1 MADEYPWFLPTYD
14 SYSYNIQRVDAM
26 RYFVLVRYG
35 GIYLDLDI
43 STIRRLDPLLSYP
56 AWSCRTLPTGI
67 SNDALGSI
75 PNHPFFMHVINS
87 LDTYNRYWLLPY
99 ITIMYTTG
107 PLFLSVMWK
116 EYLNYAHA
124 PNESLHNLM
133 VDEEHFGNSYGFFN
147 NTDGGTWHGK
157 DVEVILWMG
166 RHWLAVTV
174 LGFMIGFGVVGLLW
188 LLIRKVGEGRDG
200 YKRIERLA

>member
-1 MADEYPWFLPTYD
+1 M
-14 SYSYNIQRVDAM
+14 
-26 RYFVLVRYG
+26 
-35 GIYLDLDI
+35 DI

-75 PNHPFFMHVINS
+75 PNHPFFKHVVNS
-87 LDTYNRYWLLPY
+87 LDKYDRDWLVPY

-116 EYLNYAHA
+116 EYLDQAHSQ
-124 PNESLHNLM
+124 NESIHNLM
-133 VDEEHFGNSYGFFN
+133 SDEQHFGNSYGFFN
-147 NTDGGTWHGK
+147 STDGGSWHGK

-166 RHWLAVTV
+166 RHWLALTV
-174 LGFMIGFGVVGLLW
+174 MGFTMGFCVIGVLW
-188 LLIRKVGEGRDG
+188 LLVRKLGDRRGG
-200 YKRIERLA
+200 YKRIERIA